1 MAKATKSNSLVPTL
15 AQRIAKKS
23 GSISTSKV
31 KPAELP
37 HDILIESV
45 HAVEL
50 IGFITDRT
58 DNSVTI
64 RHKRGHGSS
73 AQVVSSFG
81 PNQLL
86 TVLGEAGSHGSVRA
100 MVSAPIVELKGFT
113 VKFDGDTIIATSVET
128 GEVINV
134 NTALPGHTVRCSVSE
149 SAAAKKYGTAAPA
162 KSKKA
167 DKADKKSAKPA
178 KSSKKG
184 KKGDTEDF

>member
-1 MAKATKSNSLVPTL
+1 MAKAPKSTNLIPTIVS
-15 AQRIAKKS
+15 RIAKKS
-23 GSISTSKV
+23 GSISTTKV
-31 KPAELP
+31 KATELP
-37 HDILIESV
+37 HDII
-45 HAVEL
+45 VETQHVVEI
-50 IGFITDRT
+50 IGFITDRSA
-58 DNSVTI
+58 NHVTL

-73 AQVVSSFG
+73 AQVVSTFG

-178 KSSKKG
+178 KASKKG